1 VPTRVRALLAPP
13 TRCRKPAIV
22 VLAVLLTVV
31 TLGTATV
38 QHQGETL
45 FERAEATATT
55 TTHR

>member
-22 VLAVLLTVV
+22 VLVVLLTVV

-55 TTHR
+55 HR